1 MTLATYRAAGS
12 RPQERGVDGH
22 DVKYSAAISFAMTFP
37 PIADLLRL
45 DGEVALVTGGSTGI
59 GRRIVERLIEAGATV
74 HVVDLAIPSDA
85 ADLRGVTWHEGDVR
99 DGDLATE
106 ICDHIDGL
114 SIVVNN
120 AGVYHLAHVDDI
132 SDELWSLHLDVN
144 LAGTLRYA
152 RAAAKKMGASGTQGR
167 IVNMSSTTAL
177 KTTPLLAH
185 YGAAKAAV
193 AHLTRSLAVEYGGLG
208 IRVNAIA
215 PGGIPTARA
224 RQIGV
229 EAHALGRA
237 NLDNRPRPLGDIGT
251 PDDIACAV
259 LYLVG
264 PMSRYVTGALL
275 VVDGGVTLV

>member
-1 MTLATYRAAGS
+1 
-12 RPQERGVDGH
+12 
-22 DVKYSAAISFAMTFP
+22 MTFL

-45 DGEVALVTGGSTGI
+45 DGEVALVTGGNTGI
-59 GRRIVERLIEAGATV
+59 GRRIVERLVEAGATV
-74 HVVDLAIPSDA
+74 HVVDLAIPFDA
-85 ADLRGVTWHEGDVR
+85 ADVGGVSWHEGDVR
-99 DGDLATE
+99 DSDRATE
-106 ICDHIDGL
+106 ICEQIEGL
-114 SIVVNN
+114 SILVNN
-120 AGVYHLAHVDDI
+120 AGIYHLADVDEI
-132 SDELWSLHLDVN
+132 SDELWSRHFDVN

-152 RAAAKKMGASGTQGR
+152 RAAARKMRASGTPGR

-177 KTTPLLAH
+177 KTTPFLAH

-193 AHLTRSLAVEYGGLG
+193 LHLTRSLAVEYGGLG
-208 IRVNAIA
+208 IRVNAVA

-224 RQIGV
+224 REIG
-229 EAHALGRA
+229 AQAQALGRA

-251 PDDIACAV
+251 LDDIACAV